1 MNGASPATGDV
12 ALISILIATLFG
24 LMEQDVGKAAAP
36 APTESAPAQDWTQH
50 PAYNAEFERRNTEA
64 VKEANAEIA
73 KRNAPAAAAQHP
85 PPSEVDSLAALQA
98 LVPKVG
104 RPIVVQF
111 GSERCAHCPQTT
123 LRLSQLTADYTFEWV
138 YKDVSAD
145 LCEEFQ
151 ITRLPAL
158 VIWSGPEAYSVHEGL
173 RGAQADSII
182 KDCCWPRKVELDA
195 DF

>member
-1 MNGASPATGDV
+1 MTGATTATGK
-12 ALISILIATLFG
+12 
-24 LMEQDVGKAAAP
+24 EAAP

-50 PAYNAEFERRNTEA
+50 PAYNAEFERLNTEA
-64 VKEANAEIA
+64 VKEANAEWLA
-73 KRNAPAAAAQHP
+73 KQNAKVFGFSVYEEMGSLASAPAAAAQHP
-85 PPSEVDSLAALQA
+85 PASQVDSLDALQA
-98 LVPKVG
+98 LAPKVG
-104 RPIVVQF
+104 RPIVLQF

>member
-1 MNGASPATGDV
+1 MTGATTATGK
-12 ALISILIATLFG
+12 
-24 LMEQDVGKAAAP
+24 EAAP

-64 VKEANAEIA
+64 VKEANADIA
-73 KRNAPAAAAQHP
+73 KRNAPSAAAQHP
-85 PPSEVDSLAALQA
+85 PPSQVDSLEALEA
-98 LVPKVG
+98 LKPRVG
-104 RPIVVQF
+104 CPIVVQF

-158 VIWSGPEAYSVHEGL
+158 VVWSGPEAYSVHEGL

-182 KDCCWPRKVELDA
+182 KDCCWPRKVQLDA

>member
-1 MNGASPATGDV
+1 MNGASAGTGDL
-12 ALISILIATLFG
+12 ALIGILIATLFG
-24 LMEQDVGKAAAP
+24 LMEQDVGKAA
-36 APTESAPAQDWTQH
+36 
-50 PAYNAEFERRNTEA
+50 
-64 VKEANAEIA
+64 
-73 KRNAPAAAAQHP
+73 HP
-85 PPSEVDSLAALQA
+85 PPSQVDSLEALEA
-98 LVPKVG
+98 LKPRVG
-104 RPIVVQF
+104 CPIVVQF

>member
-1 MNGASPATGDV
+1 MTSASAATGK
-12 ALISILIATLFG
+12 
-24 LMEQDVGKAAAP
+24 EAAP
-36 APTESAPAQDWTQH
+36 APNRVGALRKTGPNT

-85 PPSEVDSLAALQA
+85 PPSQVDSLAALQA

-138 YKDVSAD
+138 YKDAGAD

-158 VIWSGPEAYSVHEGL
+158 VVWSGPEAYSVHEGL
-173 RGAQADSII
+173 RGAQG
-182 KDCCWPRKVELDA
+182 RLDHKGLLLA
-195 DF
+195 AQGGAGRRLLSARAVGA

>member
-1 MNGASPATGDV
+1 MPLITRSAESPDGRDGQAVATHVD
-12 ALISILIATLFG
+12 
-24 LMEQDVGKAAAP
+24 QHAAGMP
-36 APTESAPAQDWTQH
+36 
-50 PAYNAEFERRNTEA
+50 
-64 VKEANAEIA
+64 
-73 KRNAPAAAAQHP
+73 
-85 PPSEVDSLAALQA
+85 L
-98 LVPKVG
+98 
-104 RPIVVQF
+104 VVQF

-158 VIWSGPEAYSVHEGL
+158 VVWLGPEAYSVHEGL

-182 KDCCWPRKVELDA
+182 KDCCWPRRVQMDA

>member
-1 MNGASPATGDV
+1 MHGKAEKKTRRLCAQLGATAMTSVSAATGD
-12 ALISILIATLFG
+12 
-24 LMEQDVGKAAAP
+24 EAA
-36 APTESAPAQDWTQH
+36 
-50 PAYNAEFERRNTEA
+50 
-64 VKEANAEIA
+64 
-73 KRNAPAAAAQHP
+73 HP
-85 PPSEVDSLAALQA
+85 PPSQVDSLEALQA
-98 LVPKVG
+98 LKPRVG
-104 RPIVVQF
+104 CPIVVQF

-138 YKDVSAD
+138 YKDVGAD

-182 KDCCWPRKVELDA
+182 KDCCWPRKVELNA

>member
-1 MNGASPATGDV
+1 MTSASAATGK
-12 ALISILIATLFG
+12 
-24 LMEQDVGKAAAP
+24 EAAP

-50 PAYNAEFERRNTEA
+50 PAYNAEFERQNTEA
-64 VKEANAEIA
+64 IKEANAEIA
-73 KRNAPAAAAQHP
+73 ELNAKVFRDAVYEQIGSLAPVLAAASQHP
-85 PPSEVDSLAALQA
+85 PASQVDSLEALQA
-98 LVPKVG
+98 LAPKVG

-158 VIWSGPEAYSVHEGL
+158 VVWSGPEAYSVHEGL